1 MKKIAVAALALAG
14 GLAALA
20 PAAGVAQPRQAP
32 PAAEDGRAPAPRMR
46 ERLTPE
52 QRIERRAERL
62 RATLQLQPAQDGALR
77 AYVAAITPSAEQ
89 RAQRRQM
96 RHDLA
101 QMTTPQRLDA
111 RKARMAERMAMF
123 ERRADATKR
132 FYGQLTPAQQKAFD
146 AMASERGGRGKHGPH
161 RGRGHGGHRGPAAA
175 G

>member
-20 PAAGVAQPRQAP
+20 PAAGVAQSRQAP
-32 PAAEDGRAPAPRMR
+32 PALDDGRAPAPRMR

-62 RATLQLQPAQDGALR
+62 RTTLQLQPGQDGALR
-77 AYVAAITPSAEQ
+77 AYVSALAPGAAQ
-89 RAQRRQM
+89 RAERRQM
-96 RHDLA
+96 RRDMA

-123 ERRADATKR
+123 ERRAEATKR
-132 FYGQLTPAQQKAFD
+132 FYAQLTPAQQKAFD
-146 AMASERGGRGKHGPH
+146 AMASDRGGRGKHGPH
-161 RGRGHGGHRGPAAA
+161 RGRGHGGRHGPGAA